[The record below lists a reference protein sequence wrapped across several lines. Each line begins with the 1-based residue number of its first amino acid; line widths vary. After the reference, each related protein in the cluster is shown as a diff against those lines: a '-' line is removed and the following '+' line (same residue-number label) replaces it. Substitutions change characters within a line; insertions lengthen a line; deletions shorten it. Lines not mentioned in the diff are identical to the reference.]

1 MQKKTRSPRELV
13 DYQVKR
19 WAQEQKQRATRERMR
34 AVITVSRQYGAL
46 GAHLGRLVAERLEYQ
61 CWDQEILHEIARHAR
76 MPSEI
81 FESLDE
87 RKKNTVSQ
95 LVAVFGER
103 HHVTAGDYMRQLLRV
118 LHTISSHGGAV
129 IIGRGA
135 QYVLDPTE
143 ALRVRT
149 VCDLDKR
156 VAGLVERKEISEKE
170 ARERCERID
179 KERYDFIR
187 SNYDRDIEDP
197 AGYDLLINTGTC
209 SLEVAADIVISAY
222 RSRFDLK

>member
-1 MQKKTRSPRELV
+1 MKKIRSPREII
-13 DYQVKR
+13 DYQVQR
-19 WAQEQKQRATRERMR
+19 WARNQQQRAERAQLR
-34 AVITVSRQYGAL
+34 PVITMSRQYGAL
-46 GAHLGRLVAERLEYQ
+46 GAHLGRLVADRLDYQ
-61 CWDQEILHEIARHAR
+61 CWDQEILHEISRHAK

-87 RKKNTVSQ
+87 RKKNSVSQ

-103 HHVTAGDYMRQLLRV
+103 HHVTAGDYMRELLRV

-149 VCDLDKR
+149 VCDLDER
-156 VAGLVERKEISEKE
+156 VAGLVQRDDISEKE
-170 ARERCERID
+170 ARARCEQID
-179 KERYDFIR
+179 KERREFIR

-209 SLEVAADIVISAY
+209 SLDVAADIVIASY